1 MFWPGIW
8 MSALLTKS
16 YLWSTMKEEKT
27 QKEKEE
33 ELEYVGNMWGWKFS
47 FISLGIII
55 LFFILFVIS
64 ECQHGG

>member
-1 MFWPGIW
+1 
-8 MSALLTKS
+8 
-16 YLWSTMKEEKT
+16 MKEEKT